1 MGNIARSMQ
10 YIIDF
15 LKVTDIWKM
24 VQIKL
29 NKKDGTFE
37 LGVWQFCKWDLSDNI
52 FQKNM
57 RATEEQVL
65 MHWITEGREDYSWW
79 QHTEHTLLKYP

>member
-1 MGNIARSMQ
+1 MQ
-10 YIIDF
+10 CIIDL
-15 LKVTDIWKM
+15 LKIKDIWKM
-24 VQIKL
+24 VQIIL

-37 LGVWQFCKWDLSDNI
+37 LSVLYFCKWDVNSNI

-57 RATEEQVL
+57 HATEEQVL
-65 MHWITEGREDYSWW
+65 KDWITGGREDYSWW